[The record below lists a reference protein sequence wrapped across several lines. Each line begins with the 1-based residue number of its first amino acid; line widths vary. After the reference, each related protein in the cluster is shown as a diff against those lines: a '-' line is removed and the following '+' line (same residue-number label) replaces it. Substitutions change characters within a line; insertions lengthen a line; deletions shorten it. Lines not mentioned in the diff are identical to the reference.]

1 MIGKLGDV
9 LWSFAQASQLSTQ
22 YADSTVQGREI
33 ARVTAKEEDDWTTI
47 KWSQQVHAFLVEIN
61 KSAEGVLEAAKEEV
75 KERTK
80 VVIDVGDVGESTRVK
95 DGREKG
101 VVEIF
106 LEKITEE
113 NSNSSNLHYYFSTP
127 HGYDGDNDQFNMA
140 NDNPTETEI
149 SLITRLAFDSLDRDL
164 TYAEWALVEN
174 VVKMKD
180 EDEFMTPFKTG
191 TPREAQKN
199 IKQNTRFLKAREIWN
214 PVKNLSLGPRIPFA
228 PLTDLSLGPSER
240 F

>member
-1 MIGKLGDV
+1 M

-22 YADSTVQGREI
+22 YADSTVEGREI
-33 ARVTAKEEDDWTTI
+33 ANVTAEEEKEWTTT

-80 VVIDVGDVGESTRVK
+80 VVIDVGDVDDVQK
-95 DGREKG
+95 
-101 VVEIF
+101 F
-106 LEKITEE
+106 LEKIIEE
-113 NSNSSNLHYYFSTP
+113 NSSNLHYYFSTP
-127 HGYDGDNDQFNMA
+127 HGYDGNNNQFRMA
-140 NDNPTETEI
+140 EEIPTQTEI

-174 VVKMKD
+174 VVEMKD
-180 EDEFMTPFKTG
+180 DDEFMTPFETG
-191 TPREAQKN
+191 TPGEAQKN

-214 PVKNLSLGPRIPFA
+214 PVKNLSLGPRIPFT
-228 PLTDLSLGPSER
+228 PLPDLSLGPSER

>member
-1 MIGKLGDV
+1 V

-22 YADSTVQGREI
+22 YADSTIDRKEI
-33 ARVTAKEEDDWTTI
+33 AHVTAEEEKDWTTT

-80 VVIDVGDVGESTRVK
+80 VVI
-95 DGREKG
+95 G
-101 VVEIF
+101 VAKV
-106 LEKITEE
+106 EKILERK
-113 NSNSSNLHYYFSTP
+113 SNMRYYLSTP
-127 HGYDGDNDQFNMA
+127 RGYDRGDDQPGIAKNEPQ
-140 NDNPTETEI
+140 DTEI

-174 VVKMKD
+174 VVKMDD
-180 EDEFMTPFKTG
+180 EDAFMTPFKTG
-191 TPREAQKN
+191 TPGETQKN

-214 PVKNLSLGPRIPFA
+214 PVKNLSLGPQIRFT
-228 PLTDLSLGPSER
+228 PLPDLSLGPSER